1 MKKIWILPLVV
12 LWIFAVY
19 QMVHASITDEAKVV
33 EVLGNVGTEDQTS
46 VVEYYGTYTEGYLE
60 KDERSA
66 FLKNIAKELGI
77 TDNVTITR
85 ITEDGREETKLS
97 KKSNG
102 GETIL
107 RLVTNT
113 QDNTRAKATQYII
126 ANLSL
131 YSGMDQAL
139 GYRQK
144 LNKILEPQ
152 TKDIKS
158 SANII
163 GSYDGELS
171 LKNRNRVADAML
183 SELGAS
189 VVTEHRDEKL
199 FTILGYTPR
208 ISEYKMQ
215 ENEAVNVNIAMY
227 YSSDKDKTYVYAAIP
242 VLGLD
247 YQ

>member
-33 EVLGNVGTEDQTS
+33 EVLGNVGTAEQTS

-60 KDERSA
+60 KDEREA
-66 FLKNIAKELGI
+66 FLKNIASELGI
-77 TDNVTITR
+77 TNNLTVTNKS
-85 ITEDGREETKLS
+85 EDGRRETKVS
-97 KKSNG
+97 KVTNAA
-102 GETIL
+102 ETTL
-107 RLVTNT
+107 KMVTNT
-113 QDNTRAKATQYII
+113 QEGKQSTQYII
-126 ANLSL
+126 ANLTL
-131 YSGMDQAL
+131 QGGMEQAL
-139 GYRQK
+139 GYRKK
-144 LNKILEPQ
+144 LNKILEPY
-152 TKDIKS
+152 TEDIKS

-189 VVTEHRDEKL
+189 VVSENRDKKL
-199 FTILGYTPR
+199 YTILGYTPR
-208 ISEYKMQ
+208 INEYKMQ
-215 ENEAVNVNIAMY
+215 EDQAVNVNIAMY
-227 YSSDKDKTYVYAAIP
+227 YSAVKDKTYVYAAIP

-247 YQ
+247 Y